1 MIRVVTLDEF
11 DPKQLQQ
18 FMKTLYQAF
27 GVGSEHTAQMPVPA
41 GFADPLDAVKLIDAM
56 PRVPAYQDDKILFL
70 TFRKLADRELPTGKV
85 PTSGF
90 AIQGKDKAVVSA
102 FPKKNLDDGFKFA
115 ARHALHQ
122 VGHLWELHHCLDP
135 RCSMYPPWTPSF
147 ANGEPI
153 FCTFCRE
160 KSEQKIRMSKS

>member
-11 DPKQLQQ
+11 DPKQLSV
-18 FMKTLYQAF
+18 FCKTLYQAF
-27 GVGSEHTAQMPVPA
+27 GVGCEHTSQVEIPRGLSEP
-41 GFADPLDAVKLIDAM
+41 FDAPKLLELL
-56 PRVPAYQDDKILFL
+56 PKVSAYEDDKVLFL
-70 TFRKLADRELPTGKV
+70 TMRRLADRDLPTGKA

-90 AIQGKDKAVVSA
+90 ALQGRDRAIVSTY
-102 FPKKNLDDGFKFA
+102 PKKNLDDGLKFA

-147 ANGEPI
+147 ASGEPI
-153 FCTFCRE
+153 FCTFCRD
-160 KSEQKIRMSKS
+160 KSEQKIRLAKS